1 MLAFEERGKLE
12 FPEKNLLKQSREPVT
27 NSTHI
32 MTPGP
37 GIKPETHLVEG
48 ERSHHCANPAPQVL
62 HVYDV

>member
-1 MLAFEERGKLE
+1 MLVFEERGKPE
-12 FPEKNLLKQSREPVT
+12 FPEKNLSEQSGEPAT

-37 GIKPETHLVEG
+37 GIKPGTHLVEG
-48 ERSHHCANPAPQVL
+48 ECSHHCTNPAPQVL